1 MNKELQA
8 LLKSDKIEEIE
19 KGLKL
24 SNDKGTVDEI
34 PLICNLLNHPE
45 KELLENSIIELL
57 SSIKIKESNLKI
69 IESIEIFKEK
79 NNNLRALIQVCWQ
92 SQLDFTQ
99 YLDLFVDVFI
109 YEDYLTALESLTVIE
124 NILSDYSYKEDY
136 LLEQV
141 DKLKD
146 KLSEMDEQKIL
157 LAKELILVLEV

>member
-1 MNKELQA
+1 MNKELQV

-24 SNDKGTVDEI
+24 SNEKGTIDEI
-34 PLICNLLNHPE
+34 PLICNLLKHPE
-45 KELLENSIIELL
+45 KELLENSITELL

-69 IESIEIFKEK
+69 IESIEIFKEQK
-79 NNNLRALIQVCWQ
+79 ANLRVLIQVCWQ

-109 YEDYLTALESLTVIE
+109 SEDYLTAIESFTVIE
-124 NILSDYSYKEDY
+124 NILTDYSYKEDF
-136 LLEQV
+136 LMEQV
-141 DKLKD
+141 DKVKD
-146 KLSEMDEQKIL
+146 NLSEMDESKLI